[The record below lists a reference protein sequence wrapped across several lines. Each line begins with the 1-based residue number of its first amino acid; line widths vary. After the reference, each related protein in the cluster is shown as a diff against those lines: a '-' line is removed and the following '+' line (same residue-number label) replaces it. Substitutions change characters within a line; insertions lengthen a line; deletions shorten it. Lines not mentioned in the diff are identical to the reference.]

1 MSWPSAVPSWTGRW
15 SGRGLAQVRK
25 PGALA
30 APGTPGAA
38 WARAKRGVPPRPRR
52 THVHPSRSDGRTRCA
67 GVGGGVLAAPPPSLV
82 PSPPGAGMAL
92 SFGAGPCAPVPLVV
106 AGDPRR
112 RAAPYLGRAA
122 WYAGKRHSGL
132 RAPECKPPKVE
143 PQSRGDRRGTAAEGD
158 KGASPSPAS
167 PDLPLEPQALRSRF
181 LLVGAGLSPRKVP
194 DTPGVAAA
202 RRRKDNTRASAADS
216 LSSCAATL
224 QTVAS
229 TVRRELGYSEPRKPT
244 APVPV
249 HAGSGS
255 PRLRVVRRPG
265 ARRDR

>member
-1 MSWPSAVPSWTGRW
+1 MCRGWRWCTGCAAAQPSALASRGRHGPVLW
-15 SGRGLAQVRK
+15 GGTLRSRPHSGGRGPPTPSSAVSGEGRLVRREE
-25 PGALA
+25 ALRA
-30 APGTPGAA
+30 
-38 WARAKRGVPPRPRR
+38 ARAAVQTAESRATEQGRPAR
-52 THVHPSRSDGRTRCA
+52 
-67 GVGGGVLAAPPPSLV
+67 
-82 PSPPGAGMAL
+82 
-92 SFGAGPCAPVPLVV
+92 
-106 AGDPRR
+106 
-112 RAAPYLGRAA
+112 
-122 WYAGKRHSGL
+122 
-132 RAPECKPPKVE
+132 
-143 PQSRGDRRGTAAEGD
+143 TAAEGD

-224 QTVAS
+224 QTAAS
-229 TVRRELGYSEPRKPT
+229 TVRREPGYSEPRKP
-244 APVPV
+244 AVPVPV

-255 PRLRVVRRPG
+255 PRLSVVRRPG